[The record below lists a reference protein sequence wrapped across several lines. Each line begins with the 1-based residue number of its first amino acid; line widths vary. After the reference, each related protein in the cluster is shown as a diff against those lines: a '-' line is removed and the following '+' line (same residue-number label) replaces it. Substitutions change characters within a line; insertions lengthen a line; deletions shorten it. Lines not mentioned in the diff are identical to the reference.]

1 MFYPFVMCVIRLFD
15 VGKDYGKSLRNNLF
29 FTEIIVINLEAYLEL
44 LISGFINYSFPLN
57 STDGEIFG

>member
-1 MFYPFVMCVIRLFD
+1 MCVIRLFD